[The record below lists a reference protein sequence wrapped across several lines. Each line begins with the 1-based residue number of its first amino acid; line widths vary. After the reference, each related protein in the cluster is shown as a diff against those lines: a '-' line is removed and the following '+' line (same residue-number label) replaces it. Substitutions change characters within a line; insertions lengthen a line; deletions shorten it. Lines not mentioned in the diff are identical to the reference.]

1 MKYLHLIVAV
11 ILFSCAKAE
20 PPEAPSVEQEQ
31 VYTSDVLMEDKRSL
45 TIEDGDNVK
54 LLEVLQNL
62 SPENLATLRSI
73 GIYRSENI
81 NFTGIENF
89 PQVKDLVLSVCKLDE
104 VPDLRQTSLEF
115 LTIFG
120 CNITEYDTVFY
131 PPTLKY
137 LDISGTYKTSI
148 IGLRELKDMEVIGI
162 GRLMR
167 NEENYETISILKQNN
182 PNASIDC
189 TMYTEK

>member
-1 MKYLHLIVAV
+1 MKYLHLFVAA

-20 PPEAPSVEQEQ
+20 PPVTPSVGQEH
-31 VYTSDVLMEDKRSL
+31 VYESDVLMKDKWGLEITDRD
-45 TIEDGDNVK
+45 TIK

-62 SPENLATLRSI
+62 SPENLTVLRAI
-73 GIYRSENI
+73 AIYRSENI
-81 NFTGIENF
+81 DFTGIEKF
-89 PQVKDLVLSVCKLDE
+89 PQVQDLTLSVCKLDE

-167 NEENYETISILKQNN
+167 NEENYETISILKQKN
-182 PNASIDC
+182 PNASIQ
-189 TMYTEK
+189 YTTYIE